1 MLVVLIVNVLPNY
14 VFTGVLLLLQ
24 LENVLDEELL
34 QLLIGIVDAQ
44 LLKAAT
50 GHEETDEWVM
60 VSLMELFFV

>member
-50 GHEETDEWVM
+50 GQEETDEWVM

>member
-50 GHEETDEWVM
+50 GQEKT
-60 VSLMELFFV
+60 

>member
-1 MLVVLIVNVLPNY
+1 MLVVLIVNMLPNY

-50 GHEETDEWVM
+50 GHEETQTSGLW
-60 VSLMELFFV
+60 SA